1 MSEQQRQQ
9 VSALVDGELDSM
21 TVHTTLGALAA
32 STDLQAAW
40 ERYHLIGNAL
50 RGDAIHPEFRQIA
63 GRLRARIADEPIPL
77 TPAAARRGGGP
88 SWVGTFLGAAL
99 AASAAFLAVFAVPQ
113 LFEAGPAVSTTTT
126 TSAPPIVVLSNTP
139 PRLLTERFEVQ
150 TSGQRWHVS
159 QPALENK
166 LDRFLV
172 NHQEYSPVALKGLL
186 PYATFV
192 GYETGRRQ

>member
-1 MSEQQRQQ
+1 MSEQQRQH

-21 TVHTTLGALAA
+21 TVHTALAALAA
-32 STDLQAAW
+32 SPDLQAAW

-63 GRLRARIADEPIPL
+63 ERLRARIADEPIPL
-77 TPAAARRGGGP
+77 TPAAARRGGG
-88 SWVGTFLGAAL
+88 SSRVGTFLGAAL

-113 LFEAGPAVSTTTT
+113 LFETGPAVSTTTT
-126 TSAPPIVVLSNTP
+126 TSAPLVVVSSTP
-139 PRLLTERFEVQ
+139 PHVLTERFEVQ
-150 TSGQRWHVS
+150 TSGQRWHVT

-192 GYETGRRQ
+192 GYETGRR

>member
-1 MSEQQRQQ
+1 MSEQQRQH

-21 TVHTTLGALAA
+21 AVHTTLAALAA
-32 STDLQAAW
+32 SPDLQAAW

-63 GRLRARIADEPIPL
+63 DRLRARIANEPVPL
-77 TPAAARRGGGP
+77 APAAARRGGGP
-88 SWVGTFLGAAL
+88 SRIGTFLGAAL

-113 LFEAGPAVSTTTT
+113 LFDAGPAVSTAR
-126 TSAPPIVVLSNTP
+126 TSAPFVVLKSTP
-139 PRLLTERFEVQ
+139 PHLLTERFEVQ

-192 GYETGRRQ
+192 GYETGRQ

>member
-1 MSEQQRQQ
+1 MSEQQRQH

-21 TVHTTLGALAA
+21 TVHTTLAALAA
-32 STDLQAAW
+32 SPDLQAAW

-63 GRLRARIADEPIPL
+63 ERLRARIADEPIPL
-77 TPAAARRGGGP
+77 APAAARRGGG
-88 SWVGTFLGAAL
+88 SSRVGTFLGAAL

-113 LFEAGPAVSTTTT
+113 LFDAGPTVSTNAT
-126 TSAPPIVVLSNTP
+126 TSAPLVVVSNTP
-139 PRLLTERFEVQ
+139 PHLLTERFEVQ

-192 GYETGRRQ
+192 GYETGRR

>member
-1 MSEQQRQQ
+1 MSEQQRQH

-21 TVHTTLGALAA
+21 TVHTALAALAA
-32 STDLQAAW
+32 SPDLQAAW

-50 RGDAIHPEFRQIA
+50 RGDTIHPEFRQIA
-63 GRLRARIADEPIPL
+63 ERLRARIADEPIPL
-77 TPAAARRGGGP
+77 TPAAARRGGG
-88 SWVGTFLGAAL
+88 SSRVGTFLGAAL

-126 TSAPPIVVLSNTP
+126 TSAPLVVVSSTP
-139 PRLLTERFEVQ
+139 PRVLTERFEVQ
-150 TSGQRWHVS
+150 TSGQRWHVT

-192 GYETGRRQ
+192 GYETGRR

>member
-1 MSEQQRQQ
+1 MSEQQRQH

-21 TVHTTLGALAA
+21 TVHTTLAALAA
-32 STDLQAAW
+32 SPDLQAAW

-63 GRLRARIADEPIPL
+63 GRLRSRIADEPIPL
-77 TPAAARRGGGP
+77 APAAVRRRGGP
-88 SWVGTFLGAAL
+88 SRVGTFLGAAL

-113 LFEAGPAVSTTTT
+113 LFEAGPAVSTTP
-126 TSAPPIVVLSNTP
+126 TSAPSVVVLSNAP
-139 PRLLTERFEVQ
+139 PHLLTERFEVE
-150 TSGQRWHVS
+150 TPGQRWHVS

-192 GYETGRRQ
+192 GYETERR